1 MTVKLYDRY
10 RPCRASVRPGRPGWK
25 SWGCGGWKICCTGFQ
40 GTMRTRQR
48 LYTVASA
55 PAGEKCCVAAEITEP
70 PRTSRTRTGMEMTRF
85 RAADDTGFLTL
96 TFFHQSYV
104 RSALRPG
111 QRYLFYGPVE
121 GAGPRKTMV
130 NPLFDREGTGH
141 QTGRIVPVYRRTEGI
156 SNALLAGAVER
167 GLTDCVDQIPEDLPP
182 GVRSRYHLAQAGWA
196 VRSVHFPASWEELE
210 LARRRLVL
218 RNCSTSPPDWSCCAR
233 DGFRRRVLP
242 A

>member
-1 MTVKLYDRY
+1 MEDLLYWFPRDY
-10 RPCRASVRPGRPGWK
+10 ED
-25 SWGCGGWKICCTGFQ
+25 
-40 GTMRTRQR
+40 RQR

-141 QTGRIVPVYRRTEGI
+141 QSRPHCAGLPAHGGDLQRPAGRGSGTGADGLRRPDSGRSAAGSPVPLSPGPGRVGGAQRPLSR
-156 SNALLAGAVER
+156 LLGGAGA
-167 GLTDCVDQIPEDLPP
+167 CPAAA
-182 GVRSRYHLAQAGWA
+182 GV
-196 VRSVHFPASWEELE
+196 
-210 LARRRLVL
+210 
-218 RNCSTSPPDWSCCAR
+218 
-233 DGFRRRVLP
+233 
-242 A
+242 

>member
-1 MTVKLYDRY
+1 
-10 RPCRASVRPGRPGWK
+10 
-25 SWGCGGWKICCTGFQ
+25 
-40 GTMRTRQR
+40 MRTRQR

-121 GAGPRKTMV
+121 GAGPLE
-130 NPLFDREGTGH
+130 NHGQPPL
-141 QTGRIVPVYRRTEGI
+141 
-156 SNALLAGAVER
+156 
-167 GLTDCVDQIPEDLPP
+167 
-182 GVRSRYHLAQAGWA
+182 
-196 VRSVHFPASWEELE
+196 
-210 LARRRLVL
+210 
-218 RNCSTSPPDWSCCAR
+218 
-233 DGFRRRVLP
+233 
-242 A
+242 